1 MDNGMKRLILIIA
14 MAVAAAS
21 CGQGIRDAIA
31 RQLAA
36 FPESRVQDIYK
47 SFCQDNLGPEHLI
60 PDAEAAHNY
69 LRSELAEY
77 RADLDSGRY
86 SIPAARFEPVG
97 DKGNYIRVELSVIL
111 DSLIS
116 EDALLDAFVRSANA
130 GQNMT
135 PEQWTRKWKEV
146 AAVIRCDF
154 PDIPG
159 AEDDLRRIDSY
170 MAEGEYILH
179 HSPEYGEAYH
189 PHYRIIA
196 RDIFE
201 SDVKPFL

>member
-1 MDNGMKRLILIIA
+1 MDEGMKRIILILA

-31 RQLAA
+31 RQ
-36 FPESRVQDIYK
+36 
-47 SFCQDNLGPEHLI
+47 
-60 PDAEAAHNY
+60 
-69 LRSELAEY
+69 
-77 RADLDSGRY
+77 
-86 SIPAARFEPVG
+86 
-97 DKGNYIRVELSVIL
+97 
-111 DSLIS
+111 
-116 EDALLDAFVRSANA
+116 LDAFVRSANA

-135 PEQWTRKWKEV
+135 PEQWTRKWKKV
-146 AAVIRCDF
+146 AAVIRSDF
-154 PDIPG
+154 PDIPL

-201 SDVKPFL
+201 SDVKPCL